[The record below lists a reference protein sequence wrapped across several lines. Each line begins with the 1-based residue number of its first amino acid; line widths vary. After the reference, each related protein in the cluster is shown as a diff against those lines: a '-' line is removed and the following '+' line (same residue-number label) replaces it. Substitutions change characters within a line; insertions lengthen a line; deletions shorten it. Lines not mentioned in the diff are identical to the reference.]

1 MNVSEI
7 TAIPKVLLHDHV
19 DGGLRAQTIIEL
31 ASEIEFDLPS
41 YEAHQLQALIYE
53 SCNEGSL
60 EKYLKNFDY
69 TIAVMQSHDNLVR
82 VARECVEDLAL
93 DGIVYAEVRGAP
105 ELFTRGGLS
114 IEQVIEATL
123 IGLEEGMDN
132 VAKNGGKITVRF
144 ITCAMR
150 HTNLSLDVARA
161 SLKYRDRGVV
171 GFDIAGPEAGYPAK
185 NHKAAFDL
193 LYEEGF
199 PFTIHAGE
207 ADSVDSMIDAIHY
220 CRAKR
225 IGHGVR
231 IMDSID
237 LSGDSPRLNDF
248 AQYVLDQQIHLEMAP
263 TSNLQTGAASSY
275 EKHPAGL
282 LHSLGFNLALNT
294 DNRLMSNTTLSREY
308 ELMSAAHGWRS
319 ADIAEMNTRALSA
332 VFDKGY
338 ALKP

>member
-1 MNVSEI
+1 MKVSENS
-7 TAIPKVLLHDHV
+7 AIPKVLLHDHV

-31 ASEIEFDLPS
+31 ASEIKFDLPS
-41 YEAHQLQALIYE
+41 HEAHQLQALIYE

-93 DGIVYAEVRGAP
+93 DGVIYAEVRGAP

-132 VAKNGGKITVRF
+132 IAKNGGKITVRF

-161 SLKYRDRGVV
+161 TLKYRDRGVV

-185 NHKAAFDL
+185 NHKSAFDL

-207 ADSVDSMIDAIHY
+207 ADSVESMIDAIHY

-231 IMDSID
+231 IMDAID

-275 EKHPAGL
+275 EKHPAGI

-308 ELMSAAHGWRS
+308 ELMSAAHGWSS
-319 ADIAEMNTRALSA
+319 AVIAEMNTRALSA

>member
-1 MNVSEI
+1 MKASEI

-19 DGGLRAQTIIEL
+19 DGGLRPQTIIEL
-31 ASEIEFDLPS
+31 ASEIRFDLPS
-41 YEAHQLQALIYE
+41 YEAHRLQELIFD

-69 TIAVMQSHDNLVR
+69 TIAVMQSHQNLVR

-93 DGIVYAEVRGAP
+93 DGVIYAEVRGAP

-123 IGLEEGMDN
+123 VGLAEGMNN
-132 VAKNGGKITVRF
+132 VAEKGGKITVRF

-161 SLKYRDRGVV
+161 TLKYRDHGVV
-171 GFDIAGPEAGYPAK
+171 GFDIAGPEAGFPAK

-193 LYEEGF
+193 LHSEGF
-199 PFTIHAGE
+199 PYTIHAGE
-207 ADSVDSMIDAIHY
+207 ADSVDSMIDAIHH
-220 CRAKR
+220 CRATR

-231 IMDSID
+231 IMDAID

-248 AQYVLDQQIHLEMAP
+248 AQFVLDQQIHLEMAP
-263 TSNLQTGAASSY
+263 TSNIQTGAASSY

-308 ELMSAAHGWRS
+308 ELMSAAHGWSS
-319 ADIAEMNTRALSA
+319 ADIEEMNVRALSA

>member
-1 MNVSEI
+1 MKAAEI

-19 DGGLRAQTIIEL
+19 DGGLRPQTIIEL
-31 ASEIEFDLPS
+31 ASEIGFDLPS
-41 YEAHQLQALIYE
+41 HEAHRLQELIFD

-69 TIAVMQSHDNLVR
+69 TIAVMQSHHNLVR
-82 VARECVEDLAL
+82 VARECVEDLAR
-93 DGIVYAEVRGAP
+93 DGVIYAEVRGAP

-123 IGLEEGMDN
+123 VGLEEGMSN
-132 VAKNGGKITVRF
+132 VTEEGGKITVRF

-161 SLKYRDRGVV
+161 TLKYRDHGVV
-171 GFDIAGPEAGYPAK
+171 GFDIAGPEAGFPAK

-193 LYEEGF
+193 LHSEGF

-207 ADSVDSMIDAIHY
+207 ADSVDSMIDAIHH
-220 CRAKR
+220 CRATR

-231 IMDSID
+231 IMDAID

-263 TSNLQTGAASSY
+263 TSNIQTGAASSY
-275 EKHPAGL
+275 EQHPAGL

-308 ELMSAAHGWRS
+308 ELMSAAHGWSS
-319 ADIAEMNTRALSA
+319 ADIAGMNTRALSA

>member
-1 MNVSEI
+1 MKVSEI

-31 ASEIEFDLPS
+31 AREINFDLPS

-82 VARECVEDLAL
+82 VARECVEDLAR

-105 ELFTRGGLS
+105 ELFTQGGLS

-123 IGLEEGMDN
+123 IGLEEGMEN
-132 VAKNGGKITVRF
+132 VARNGGKITVRF

-161 SLKYRDRGVV
+161 TLKYRNHGVV

-231 IMDSID
+231 IMDAID

-263 TSNLQTGAASSY
+263 TSNLQTGAALSY

-308 ELMSAAHGWRS
+308 ELMSAAHGWS
-319 ADIAEMNTRALSA
+319 NTVIAEMNTRALSA